1 MQKTVVDGVSMWSRW
16 QADRGLYFNSFLV
29 EGAEGAFVVD
39 PLEPEDDAVFNAC
52 RAAGVRAVVVTNR
65 DHERASARFA
75 TELSVPI
82 IASAPDA
89 PLLGVPVGHTVT
101 TGDDVFGWRVQVL
114 DGFKTPGEMILHR
127 RELRAAISGDAFW
140 GSPAGKLRLMPDEK
154 LADPVRAALSSR
166 VLRAWWLKHLLV
178 GDGAPVFGN
187 ADAVL
192 GEMLD
197 ARTDAFV
204 RRINLDELPMRSGAG
219 DPVPY
224 TATFAE
230 IDRRIGATKLGSA
243 VTTLAPGETFC
254 PYHWHTAEEELFIVW
269 DGTPTLRTPNGSHV
283 LRRGDFVSFPTDSSG
298 AHKLSNESLVPCTI
312 VMIANTNPSDVC
324 YYPDSDKHL
333 VEATHTLVRS
343 TPQLDYYDREL

>member
-1 MQKTVVDGVSMWSRW
+1 MQKTIVDGVSMWSRW

-39 PLEPEDDAVFNAC
+39 PLEPEDAAVFAAC

-65 DHERASARFA
+65 DHERASARFSG
-75 TELSVPI
+75 ELSVPI
-82 IASAPDA
+82 VASAPDA
-89 PLLGVPVGHTVT
+89 PLLGVPVGRTVT

-114 DGFKTPGEMILHR
+114 DGFKTPGEMVLYR
-127 RELRAAISGDAFW
+127 RALDAAISGDAFW

-154 LADPVRAALSSR
+154 LADPVRAALSARDLR
-166 VLRAWWLKHLLV
+166 VLSLRHLLV

-192 GEMLD
+192 GDMLA
-197 ARTDAFV
+197 ARADVFV
-204 RRINLDELPMRSGAG
+204 RRINLDELPMHSGAG

-224 TATFAE
+224 TATFSE
-230 IDRRIGATKLGSA
+230 IDPFIGATKIGSA
-243 VTTLAPGETFC
+243 VTVLEPGEAFC

-269 DGTPTLRTPNGSHV
+269 DGTPTLRTPRGPHV
-283 LRRGDFVSFPTDSSG
+283 LRRGDFVSFPTHPSG
-298 AHKLSNESLVPCTI
+298 AHKISNESLVPCTI
-312 VMIANTNPSDVC
+312 VMIANTNPNDVC

-333 VEATHTLVRS
+333 VEATDTLVRS